1 MKAAYITKPG
11 PAEGIAFDELP
22 TPEPGNGE
30 VLIRTSAVSV
40 NPIDTYIRSGVVAA
54 ELPSPYIVG
63 SDIAGTIEAVGDQV
77 DNLKPGDRV
86 WASNQGL
93 AGRQGTFSEFACIN
107 ADWLHATPDSVSD
120 EEAAATALVGITSH
134 IGLVHRAR
142 LRAGETLFING
153 GSGGIG
159 SMVIQIAK
167 AIGARVIATAG
178 SDERVEK
185 CRTLGA
191 DLALN
196 YNSDD
201 IPNAVSEYAPTGVD
215 VFWETSRAVNFENT
229 ISLLA
234 KRGRCVVM
242 AGRDA
247 RPILPVGPFY
257 VKDCELHGF
266 AMFNYSA
273 EEQRQCGDDLNRW
286 LADGSI
292 KPNIDRV
299 MPLSETAE
307 AHQLQEDNTIHLAG
321 TLAGKIVLKP

>member
-1 MKAAYITKPG
+1 MKAAFINKQG
-11 PAEGIAFDELP
+11 PADEIVFDELP
-22 TPEPGNGE
+22 PPEPGSGE
-30 VLIRTSAVSV
+30 VLIRTGAVSV
-40 NPIDTYIRSGVVAA
+40 NPIDTYIRSGMVTVK
-54 ELPSPYIVG
+54 LPFPYIVG
-63 SDIAGTIEAVGDQV
+63 SDIAGTVEAVGDKV
-77 DNLKPGDRV
+77 EDLKPGDRV

-93 AGRQGTFSEFACIN
+93 ANRQGTFSEFACIN
-107 ADWLHATPDSVSD
+107 AAWLHRTPETVSD
-120 EEAAATALVGITSH
+120 EDAAATALVGITSH
-134 IGLVHRAR
+134 IGLVYRAR
-142 LRAGETLFING
+142 LKAGETLFING

-178 SDERVEK
+178 SDEHVDR

-196 YNSDD
+196 YKSDD
-201 IPNAVSEYAPTGVD
+201 IPKAVTQFSPAGVD
-215 VFWETSRAVNFENT
+215 VFWETSRAVDFENT

-247 RPILPVGPFY
+247 KPILPVGPFY

-286 LADGSI
+286 MSEGSL

-299 MPLSETAE
+299 MPLNETAQ